1 MGKKSI
7 AFIMTMLMAILLIA
21 CGSNAAKKADYTA
34 NTAEAAL
41 NSERISMARR
51 LNSRR
56 ERLFQMENSAIR
68 FGLGNILTLSVV
80 RTPKFPLR
88 RVKS

>member
-41 NSERISMARR
+41 NSGKNIDVKRKRS
-51 LNSRR
+51 
-56 ERLFQMENSAIR
+56 FQMENLAIR
-68 FGLGNILTLSVV
+68 FGLGNILILLVV
-80 RTPKFPLR
+80 RTPEFRLIR
-88 RVKS
+88 AKS